1 MREPCDIDLDNIET
15 SDLSPREMAI
25 LKHYSRKADRLTM
38 LINVALKFNS
48 TLDLLEV
55 LDYAMQA
62 AEQTL
67 QAEASSIFELDDA
80 QQELFIR
87 LARGTKKDGV
97 QKFARLK
104 VGEGVAG
111 WIYANDQAVI
121 IDDVLKDPRFSA
133 KTDQKVH
140 FKTRSIIGAPLHV
153 KGRTIGVI
161 EVINKRNN
169 RRFDHHDL
177 ELLTALSSQVATA
190 IENAKLYQ
198 KLEDSFWVTVQT
210 MAQTIEQ
217 RDPYTGG
224 HVRRVRDLSMAIAR
238 HFKQIE
244 GKEVQDL
251 KLAAVLHDIGKIGV
265 EDGILRKTGTLTD
278 TEYEAMK
285 KHPLIGATIL
295 QHIRRFREV
304 VLGMKYH
311 HERYDGSGY
320 PEGLSGRAIPKLARI
335 IAMADCFDAMTTNR
349 PYREGL
355 EPDVAFKEIEKAQG
369 QQFDPEVFKAFK
381 NAYEAG
387 EITRAME
394 RRPE

>member
-1 MREPCDIDLDNIET
+1 MHDPDHIHPDKVET
-15 SDLSPREMAI
+15 SDLTPRELAI
-25 LKHYSRKADRLTM
+25 FRHYSQKADRLKM

-48 TLDLLEV
+48 TLDLREV

-67 QAEASSIFELDDA
+67 EAEASSIFELDNA
-80 QQELFIR
+80 KQELFIR
-87 LARGTKKDGV
+87 LARGAKKDGV
-97 QKFARLK
+97 EKFARLK

-121 IDDVLKDPRFSA
+121 IDNVREDPRFSA
-133 KTDQKVH
+133 KTDRKVH
-140 FKTRSIIGAPLHV
+140 FRTRSIIGAPLHV

-169 RRFDHHDL
+169 GQFDHHDL

-224 HVRRVRDLSMAIAR
+224 HVRRVRDLSLAIAR
-238 HFKQIE
+238 HFQRIE
-244 GKEVQDL
+244 GKEIQDL

-265 EDGILRKTGTLTD
+265 ADGILRKTGTLTD

-285 KHPLIGATIL
+285 QHPLIGATIL

-320 PEGLSGRAIPKLARI
+320 PEGLVGSDIPMLARI
-335 IAMADCFDAMTTNR
+335 IAMADCFDAMTTDR
-349 PYREGL
+349 PYRKGL
-355 EPDVAFKEIEKAQG
+355 TPDAAFKEIEKAQG
-369 QQFDPEVFKAFK
+369 QQFDPEVFSAFK
-381 NAYEAG
+381 SAYDAG
-387 EITRAME
+387 EITRAMD
-394 RRPE
+394 RRSE